1 MDFKI
6 ARKKLIEYLSIAINN
21 IDLQEIIFAFDKP
34 EPDMPFNKHPHFRL
48 SMVLDGKDRMIISK
62 DGKIEQIEI
71 DPGRVVFFLYNGWAL
86 PVFPSL
92 AATHL
97 SLVFYE
103 DFMRVVSSMVK
114 DGELSVNYWYHTDQS
129 ICRLG
134 IHIIQALNSL
144 ARKTDRDERSLL
156 LIKTLL
162 LTALEDLENDHSGDS
177 GKARQTYHLI
187 KDYLYTNYHIA
198 INRESVAKDL
208 RINES
213 YISKLFK
220 VYSNES
226 FNAFLKRLRMEHA
239 ARLLT
244 ESRSTIDEITFNCG
258 FGSTTYFIKAFKA
271 FYGISP
277 GRFRKTSTDV
287 NNSITENKS

>member
-6 ARKKLIEYLSIAINN
+6 ARKKLIEYLN
-21 IDLQEIIFAFDKP
+21 IVLNDIELKEVIFAFDKP
-34 EPDMPFNKHPHFRL
+34 EPKEAFTRHPHFRL
-48 SMVLDGKDRMIISK
+48 SMVLDGSDKMIISK
-62 DGKIEQIEI
+62 DGNIEQIEI
-71 DPGRVVFFLYNGWAL
+71 VPGQVVFFLYNGWAL
-86 PVFPSL
+86 PVFPPL
-92 AATHL
+92 EGFHL

-103 DFMRVVSSMVK
+103 DFMRIVGGIGK
-114 DGELSVNYWYHTDQS
+114 PGEFSEKYWYHTDQS

-134 IHIIQALNSL
+134 IHVIQALNSL
-144 ARKTDRDERSLL
+144 ARKQEREERSLL
-156 LIKTLL
+156 LTKTLL
-162 LTALEDLENDHSGDS
+162 LTALEDLQNDHSGDS

-220 VYSNES
+220 AYSNES

-258 FGSTTYFIKAFKA
+258 FGSTTYFIKAFKN

-277 GRFRKTSTDV
+277 GRFRKASVAV
-287 NNSITENKS
+287 NNNE